1 MALPWLPEGTAP
13 LPDDTEVR
21 SLWKIN
27 DLCVQWCKQ
36 QGVTPVLSYFPEG
49 VHPRPH
55 DTEVSSLQKINAC
68 LSAIA

>member
-1 MALPWLPEGTAP
+1 
-13 LPDDTEVR
+13 
-21 SLWKIN
+21 
-27 DLCVQWCKQ
+27 
-36 QGVTPVLSYFPEG
+36 LSYFPEG